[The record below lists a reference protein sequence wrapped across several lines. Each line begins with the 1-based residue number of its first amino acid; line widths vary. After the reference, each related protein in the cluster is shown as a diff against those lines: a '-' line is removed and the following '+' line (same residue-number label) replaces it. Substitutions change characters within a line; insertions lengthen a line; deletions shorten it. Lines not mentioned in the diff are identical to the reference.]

1 MSVTRNTRSV
11 PAYVF
16 GQGAFAEL
24 GSLVDARRPGAA
36 LFYVDSFF
44 QNTPLLQEL
53 PARSGDAVVL
63 VDASREPTV
72 EDVDALAEAARAA
85 RSGGMSLCSL
95 VGVGGGSVLDI
106 TKAVANLLTNP
117 GKAEEYQGWD
127 LVKNPAVHKIGVP
140 TLSGTGA
147 ECSRTCVLT
156 NMRRRLK
163 LGMNSDFT
171 LFDQLLLDPSLTRT
185 APRAQFLFTGMDT
198 FMHCFE
204 SSRGAYRNTIV
215 DVLAASAA
223 ALCREIF
230 LGPGDMMDDDK
241 REKMMVASYLGGMA
255 AGNVGLVHPFSA
267 GLSIVLH
274 IPHGRANC
282 HALSVLG
289 EFYPEE
295 SALLSEILARQKV
308 RLPKGICA
316 DLTEDQYEALYQGTI
331 IHEKPLA
338 NALGEDFR
346 AILTRP
352 KVMELFRKM

>member
-1 MSVTRNTRSV
+1 MTRNTRNV
-11 PAYVF
+11 PAYML
-16 GQGAFAEL
+16 GHGSFARL
-24 GSLVDARRPGAA
+24 DSLVDARRPGAVF
-36 LFYVDSFF
+36 FYVDDFF
-44 QNTPLLQEL
+44 RNTPLPGDL
-53 PARSGDAVVL
+53 PARAGDSVIFL
-63 VDASREPTV
+63 DTSREPTV
-72 EDVDALAEAARAA
+72 EDIDALADAARTSCRGA
-85 RSGGMSLCSL
+85 LPCCL
-95 VGVGGGSVLDI
+95 VGIGGGSVLDAA
-106 TKAVANLLTNP
+106 KAVANLLTNP

-127 LVKNPAVHKIGVP
+127 LVKNPAVYKIGVP

-171 LFDQLLLDPSLTRT
+171 LFDQLLLDPGLTRT
-185 APRAQFLFTGMDT
+185 VPPSQFLFTGMDT

-204 SSRGAYRNTIV
+204 SSRGAYRNLIV
-215 DVLAASAA
+215 DVLAAGAS

-230 LGPGDMMDDDK
+230 LGPGDMLADDN

-295 SALLSEILARQKV
+295 QALLAEILERRKIS
-308 RLPKGICA
+308 LPLGICSS
-316 DLTEDQYEALYQGTI
+316 LTDEQYEALYQGTI
-331 IHEKPLA
+331 IHEKPLS
-338 NALGEDFR
+338 NALGADF
-346 AILTRP
+346 ASILTRS
-352 KVMELFRKM
+352 KILELFKKM